1 MAFADDTASLSPT
14 VVTATRS
21 EAKSFDLPVSIDVVD
36 QETLHDAKIGANISE
51 VSQRIPGVVINNR
64 NNYAQELAVSS
75 RGFGARSA
83 FGVKGVRLYIDG
95 IPLNT
100 PDGQGQSVHN
110 FRQCS
115 TT

>member
-83 FGVKGVRLYIDG
+83 FWR
-95 IPLNT
+95 
-100 PDGQGQSVHN
+100 
-110 FRQCS
+110 
-115 TT
+115 